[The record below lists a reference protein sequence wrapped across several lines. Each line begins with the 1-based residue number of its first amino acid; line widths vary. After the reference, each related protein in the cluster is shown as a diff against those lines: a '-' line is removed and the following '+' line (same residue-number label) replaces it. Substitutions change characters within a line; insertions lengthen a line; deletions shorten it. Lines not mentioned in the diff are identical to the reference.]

1 MNKKIQ
7 YVMLS
12 LFISGL
18 LISTISRMLSDY
30 LTDFALGFC
39 QGFSIVFIVI
49 GFISTGALRKR
60 KTY

>member
-1 MNKKIQ
+1 MNKKIK

-12 LFISGL
+12 LFLLGL
-18 LISTISRMLSDY
+18 LISTISRMLNDY

-39 QGFSIVFIVI
+39 QGLSIVFIFI
-49 GFISTGALRKR
+49 GFISTGILRKR